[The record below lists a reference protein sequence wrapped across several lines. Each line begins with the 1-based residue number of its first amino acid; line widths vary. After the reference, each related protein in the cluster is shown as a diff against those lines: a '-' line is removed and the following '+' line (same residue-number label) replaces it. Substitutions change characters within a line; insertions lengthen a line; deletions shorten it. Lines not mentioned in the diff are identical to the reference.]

1 MTRASGF
8 QEKALGATE
17 GVAARPPMRANPKDE
32 SPRDRANRRAEELRQ
47 HLGNLDEGTD
57 EFYVPAQMIPDGWTY
72 EWKRQSVYNQEEQ
85 SYIVQTIREGWEPVP
100 VDRCPMH
107 RAMMPSTWTKGTI
120 ERKGMM
126 LMERPTEITEEMR
139 AIELRR
145 ARQQVR
151 VKEQQLSATPD
162 GTMSRDDPRVA
173 PKIKK
178 GYSPVDIPD

>member
-1 MTRASGF
+1 
-8 QEKALGATE
+8 
-17 GVAARPPMRANPKDE
+17 
-32 SPRDRANRRAEELRQ
+32 
-47 HLGNLDEGTD
+47 
-57 EFYVPAQMIPDGWTY
+57 
-72 EWKRQSVYNQEEQ
+72 
-85 SYIVQTIREGWEPVP
+85 
-100 VDRCPMH
+100 
-107 RAMMPSTWTKGTI
+107 
-120 ERKGMM
+120 MM
-126 LMERPTEITEEMR
+126 LMERPSEITEEMR

>member
-1 MTRASGF
+1 
-8 QEKALGATE
+8 
-17 GVAARPPMRANPKDE
+17 
-32 SPRDRANRRAEELRQ
+32 
-47 HLGNLDEGTD
+47 
-57 EFYVPAQMIPDGWTY
+57 
-72 EWKRQSVYNQEEQ
+72 
-85 SYIVQTIREGWEPVP
+85 
-100 VDRCPMH
+100 
-107 RAMMPSTWTKGTI
+107 
-120 ERKGMM
+120 
-126 LMERPTEITEEMR
+126 MR